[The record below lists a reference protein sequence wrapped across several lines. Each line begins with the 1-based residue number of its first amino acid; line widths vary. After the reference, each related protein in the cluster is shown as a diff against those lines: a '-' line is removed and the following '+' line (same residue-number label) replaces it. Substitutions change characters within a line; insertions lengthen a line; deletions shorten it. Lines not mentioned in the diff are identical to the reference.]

1 MNATVRAS
9 LIAVAA
15 IATACWAVPALLV
28 GAVPPDAGM
37 FTIMA
42 LLYALLPITAVALG
56 LLAAGSARTLF
67 WVPAALGA
75 AFALLFSPH
84 GRGQPGRRVLR
95 HLLYRH
101 WIRRHGAARQHGQA
115 VSPTTLNQMSITRC
129 P

>member
-15 IATACWAVPALLV
+15 ITTACWAVPALLV

-56 LLAAGSARTLF
+56 LLAAGSARTLL

-75 AFALLFSPH
+75 AFALLFPLAVEGSQNVAFY
-84 GRGQPGRRVLR
+84 GIAYAAIGYVTMGLCIWTKAR
-95 HLLYRH
+95 
-101 WIRRHGAARQHGQA
+101 ARQ
-115 VSPTTLNQMSITRC
+115 
-129 P
+129 

>member
-37 FTIMA
+37 FAMMA

-56 LLAAGSARTLF
+56 MLAANSARTLF
-67 WVPAALGA
+67 WIPAALGIGS
-75 AFALLFSPH
+75 ALLFPLAVEGSRDLAFH
-84 GRGQPGRRVLR
+84 GVACTAIGYAAMGLR
-95 HLLYRH
+95 T
-101 WIRRHGAARQHGQA
+101 WTTARQH
-115 VSPTTLNQMSITRC
+115 R
-129 P
+129 